1 MRAFRGWE
9 METGS
14 VRCNVGIFNV
24 SVRVSD
30 QFRERY
36 VDLEAMVDTGS
47 TYAVFPESLLAR
59 LGISPHRVE
68 MFELAD
74 NRTVEYQVGEARLG
88 LEGKESTVPVVFAP
102 DESTP
107 IIGATTLEI
116 FLLGV
121 DPVSQKLA
129 PVLGMRK

>member
-1 MRAFRGWE
+1 
-9 METGS
+9 MEAES

-24 SVRVSD
+24 PVRVSD

-59 LGISPHRVE
+59 LGIEPIESGL
-68 MFELAD
+68 FELAD
-74 NRTVEYQVGEARLG
+74 NRIVEYQVGEALLM
-88 LEGKESTVPVVFAP
+88 LEEREYTVPVIFAP
-102 DESTP
+102 DESDP
-107 IIGATTLEI
+107 LIGATTLEI
-116 FLLGV
+116 FRLGV
-121 DPVSQKLA
+121 DPVSQKLV

>member
-1 MRAFRGWE
+1 MG

-74 NRTVEYQVGEARLG
+74 NRTVEYRVGEARLG
-88 LEGKESTVPVVFAP
+88 LEGKESTVPVVVAP

-121 DPVSQKLA
+121 DPVSQKLV

>member
-1 MRAFRGWE
+1 MTRLSQLGWKL
-9 METGS
+9 S
-14 VRCNVGIFNV
+14 LSRCNVGIFNV
-24 SVRVSD
+24 PVRVSD

-47 TYAVFPESLLAR
+47 TYAVFPESLLVR
-59 LGISPHRVE
+59 LGLSPHRVE
-68 MFELAD
+68 MFGLAD
-74 NRTVEYQVGEARLG
+74 NRTVEYQVGEARIS
-88 LEGKESTVPVVFAP
+88 LEGKEATVPVVFAP

-121 DPVSQKLA
+121 DPVSQRLV

>member
-1 MRAFRGWE
+1 M
-9 METGS
+9 
-14 VRCNVGIFNV
+14 GIFNV
-24 SVRVSD
+24 PVRVSD

-59 LGISPHRVE
+59 LGLSPHRVE

-74 NRTVEYQVGEARLG
+74 NRTVEYRVGEARLG
-88 LEGKESTVPVVFAP
+88 LEGKEATVPVVFAP

-121 DPVSQKLA
+121 DPVSQKLV